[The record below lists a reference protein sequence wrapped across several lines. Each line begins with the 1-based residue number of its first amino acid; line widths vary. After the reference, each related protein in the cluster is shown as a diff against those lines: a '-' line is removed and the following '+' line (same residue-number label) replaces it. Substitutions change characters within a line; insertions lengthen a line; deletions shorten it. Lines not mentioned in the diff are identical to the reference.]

1 MQTPRPPLFEALPQH
16 GPWSAVGLTR
26 GAFLGVLAAS
36 LAVFLLLG
44 GPVWTHLRD
53 SHFVRI
59 GASYA
64 VIPLLV
70 AAAQWRSGTLRAGA
84 FLGATA
90 LLAAA
95 KLVLT
100 AGLTVVLGIAG

>member
-1 MQTPRPPLFEALPQH
+1 M
-16 GPWSAVGLTR
+16 
-26 GAFLGVLAAS
+26 LAAS

-53 SHFVRI
+53 PHFLRI
-59 GASYA
+59 SASYA

-70 AAAQWRSGTLRAGA
+70 AAAQWRSGTLRAGT
-84 FLGATA
+84 LVGATA

-100 AGLTVVLGIAG
+100 AGLTVALGIAG

>member
-1 MQTPRPPLFEALPQH
+1 VPSPRPRFFEALPQQ

-26 GAFLGVLAAS
+26 GEFLGVLGAS
-36 LAVFLLLG
+36 FAVFLLLG

-53 SHFVRI
+53 SHFLRI
-59 GASYA
+59 GVSYA

-70 AAAQWRSGTLRAGA
+70 AAAQWRSGTLGAGA

-100 AGLTVVLGIAG
+100 AGLTVALGIAG